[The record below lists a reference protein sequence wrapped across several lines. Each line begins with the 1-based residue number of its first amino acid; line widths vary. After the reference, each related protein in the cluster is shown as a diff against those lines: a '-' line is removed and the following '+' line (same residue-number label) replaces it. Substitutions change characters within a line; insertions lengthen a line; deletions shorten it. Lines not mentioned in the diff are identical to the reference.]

1 MASNEV
7 RVEDVVILSAAQMI
21 KVSGKDSDDLINT
34 FVRGQFKDGRRICLD
49 LELDHMP
56 LSSDDL
62 DVVVD
67 IDSIIWVTRSPHFRT
82 PLSIYL
88 GPIIEDKA
96 PMHKNN
102 HVYVDILVPQS
113 QNDANTI

>member
-1 MASNEV
+1 M
-7 RVEDVVILSAAQMI
+7 VVTI
-21 KVSGKDSDDLINT
+21 KVDTSQESDQSPAKTHAHL
-34 FVRGQFKDGRRICLD
+34 C
-49 LELDHMP
+49 
-56 LSSDDL
+56 DDL

-67 IDSIIWVTRSPHFRT
+67 INSIIWVTCSPHFRT